1 MGHTSLLGQ
10 RGGCVIVAVPHL
22 FQQLAR
28 AMRTDLASQIA
39 ANVMSSN
46 EDRCR
51 CPGVV
56 AAAKNTCGC
65 GIEGD
70 TCACLGCAMRLFLR
84 KGNSR
89 GTESEEELCARARRS
104 AMDLVSRSS
113 LLHCSGAPRAQL
125 SAYMIL
131 VCGTQHMTSSLPLAV
146 GLCCRLL
153 HGPSPIVIA
162 WSAAMQIGR

>member
-1 MGHTSLLGQ
+1 MTLVNGAHFTARSTGRL
-10 RGGCVIVAVPHL
+10 RIVAVPHL

-39 ANVMSSN
+39 ANVMSCN

-70 TCACLGCAMRLFLR
+70 TCACLGCAMRLFLG
-84 KGNSR
+84 KGNSH
-89 GTESEEELCARARRS
+89 GTESEEELCTRARRS
-104 AMDLVSRSS
+104 AVDLVSRSS

-125 SAYMIL
+125 SANMIL
-131 VCGTQHMTSSLPLAV
+131 VCGTQRMTSFWPVAV
-146 GLCCRLL
+146 GLCWRLC
-153 HGPSPIVIA
+153 HHPSPIISA
-162 WSAAMQIGR
+162 W